1 MIRFFADRKMDP
13 DAVKSTLSNLAFGN
27 VIAAA
32 ARDYKKVWSLKLS
45 SFFYFLK
52 WVFVETVAYVFAYC
66 WVFVYLKE
74 FDVKL
79 ALFFWISFN
88 FKPSMKETHFASLN
102 VLWFIRFVVW
112 L

>member
-45 SFFYFLK
+45 SFFIFSNGFL
-52 WVFVETVAYVFAYC
+52 
-66 WVFVYLKE
+66 
-74 FDVKL
+74 
-79 ALFFWISFN
+79 S
-88 FKPSMKETHFASLN
+88 KPSHMSLLT
-102 VLWFIRFVVW
+102 VGSLFI
-112 L
+112 